1 MADLRFDGRVAIVT
15 GAGQG
20 LGRAHALDLAARGAK
35 VVVNDLG
42 GAVDGTGASSGPASD
57 VAEEI
62 RKSGGTAV
70 PNGENVATAEGAD
83 AIVRTAISEFG
94 RVDIVI
100 NNAGILRDKSF
111 LKMTAAEFDAVLGVH
126 LRGSF
131 LVTHAAWPHLRAQ
144 AYGRVVMTSSPA
156 GLFGS
161 FGQANYASAKMGL
174 IGLAKTLSIEG
185 AKYGIK
191 VNAIAPVAYT
201 RMTADLFPP
210 ELADGPRARVRD
222 TARLL
227 PRPRGV
233 RVHRPGVL
241 GGRRPGGAGLRRRGP
256 GLGQEGRPDRRGR
269 ARGLGADQRRAAADR
284 ARRRGRAD
292 RGVAARAARL
302 TGQMTSP
309 GLLGRRSD
317 PISDWEAAWIATS
330 RSTGA

>member
-15 GAGQG
+15 GGGQG
-20 LGRAHALDLAARGAK
+20 LGRAHALDLAARGAM

-42 GAVDGTGASSGPASD
+42 GAVDGTGTSSGPASE
-57 VAEEI
+57 VVEEI
-62 RKSGGTAV
+62 RKSGGAAV
-70 PNGENVATAEGAD
+70 PNGDSVATVEGAE
-83 AIVRTAISEFG
+83 AIVATAISEFG
-94 RVDIVI
+94 RVDVVV

-111 LKMTAAEFDAVLGVH
+111 LKMTSAEFDAVLGVH

-174 IGLAKTLSIEG
+174 IGLTKTLSIEG

-210 ELADGPRARVRD
+210 ELADGLGPQFVTPLVSYLAHEDCASTGQAYSVAGGRVARVFVAEGPGWVKKGGLRAED
-222 TARLL
+222 VREAWEQINAEQPQIVPADAGEQTAALF
-227 PRPRGV
+227 GA
-233 RVHRPGVL
+233 L
-241 GGRRPGGAGLRRRGP
+241 GG
-256 GLGQEGRPDRRGR
+256 
-269 ARGLGADQRRAAADR
+269 
-284 ARRRGRAD
+284 
-292 RGVAARAARL
+292 
-302 TGQMTSP
+302 
-309 GLLGRRSD
+309 
-317 PISDWEAAWIATS
+317 
-330 RSTGA
+330 

>member
-1 MADLRFDGRVAIVT
+1 MADLRFDGRVAVVT

-20 LGRAHALDLAARGAK
+20 LGRSHALGLAARGAK

-42 GAVDGTGASSGPASD
+42 GAVDGTGASSGPAGD

-62 RKSGGTAV
+62 RKSGGAAV
-70 PNGENVATAEGAD
+70 PNGDNVATAEGAE
-83 AIVRTAISEFG
+83 AIVAAAISEFG

-111 LKMTAAEFDAVLGVH
+111 LKMTAAEFDAVLAVH

-144 AYGRVVMTSSPA
+144 GFGRVVMTSSPA

-174 IGLAKTLSIEG
+174 IGLAKTLSVEG

-210 ELADGPRARVRD
+210 ELADGLGPEFVTPLVCYLAHEEAASTGQVYSVAGGRVARVFV
-222 TARLL
+222 AE
-227 PRPRGV
+227 
-233 RVHRPGVL
+233 
-241 GGRRPGGAGLRRRGP
+241 GP
-256 GLGQEGRPDRRGR
+256 GWVKK
-269 ARGLGADQRRAAADR
+269 GALTAEDVRAAWDQINAEQPQIVPADAGEQTAALFR
-284 ARRRGRAD
+284 ALQG
-292 RGVAARAARL
+292 
-302 TGQMTSP
+302 
-309 GLLGRRSD
+309 
-317 PISDWEAAWIATS
+317 
-330 RSTGA
+330 